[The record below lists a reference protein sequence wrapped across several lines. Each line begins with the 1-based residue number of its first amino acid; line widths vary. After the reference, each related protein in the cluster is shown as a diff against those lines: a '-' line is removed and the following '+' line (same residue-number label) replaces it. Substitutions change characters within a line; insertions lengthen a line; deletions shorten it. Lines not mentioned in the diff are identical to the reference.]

1 MAGRRRPRGRSAA
14 IASEHRVA
22 RTEEEGTPVRR
33 ARISLMIALLVILL
47 LPCAGA
53 AHAGAAVIWT
63 FEVLEVSRTNRD
75 ETLIHLRPRPPGRK
89 FPRSCEIFVVHAQF
103 DLETW
108 SPTSRRIVT
117 REDHERALRLLQQ
130 AQATGGIVRFGAVGR
145 GFGAIAERPKCEVA
159 SRGLRF
165 FVDDGTPAV
174 YSVFE
179 EP

>member
-1 MAGRRRPRGRSAA
+1 LLQNGFGHVLHLKGGFAA
-14 IASEHRVA
+14 TLA
-22 RTEEEGTPVRR
+22 
-33 ARISLMIALLVILL
+33 LL

-53 AHAGAAVIWT
+53 AHAATAVTWT
-63 FEVLEVSRTNRD
+63 FEVLEVSRTDRG
-75 ETLIHLRPRPPGRK
+75 ETLIRLRPRPPGRK
-89 FPRSCEIFVVHAQF
+89 FPRSCETFVVHARF

-108 SPTSRRIVT
+108 SPTNRRIVT
-117 REDHERALRLLQQ
+117 REGHERSLRLLQQ
-130 AQATGGIVRFGAVGR
+130 AQATGDIVRFGAVGH

-159 SRGLRF
+159 SRALRF